1 MNDYNKIYFY
11 ERDMKEVAYY
21 TIENGDL
28 NTITIE
34 DDYQVETGDFIKISN
49 GIYRVI
55 GTKRLAAEQGTTKC
69 YLRRVDSNPIVR
81 TYDELIEWLVV
92 NGWQLDYQGG
102 NYFVFTHPK
111 YTAYTSLPKRLET
124 DDDLIDFQRALRV
137 ITDVLFTEIVDG
149 DIHEGGR

>member
-11 ERDMKEVAYY
+11 ERDMTEVVGY
-21 TIENGDL
+21 TTENGDL

-55 GTKRLAAEQGTTKC
+55 GTKRLAVEQGTTKC
-69 YLRRVDSNPIVR
+69 YLRRVDNNPIVR
-81 TYDELIEWLVV
+81 NYDELVEWVVV
-92 NGWQLDYQGG
+92 NGWELHNQDGH
-102 NYFVFTHPK
+102 YFIFTHPK
-111 YTAYTSLPKRLET
+111 YSSHINIPKRLET
-124 DDDLIDFQRALRV
+124 GSELVELERALRV
-137 ITDVLFTEIVDG
+137 ISDVLFTEIVDS